1 MLKSNAIYLET
12 NRGGIMRLTLALKI
26 IICSMIIAVV
36 ALGGSV
42 YSYLASDKAANAAS
56 KIENIYVP
64 AVDIA
69 SDMSLNSLT
78 AMSNIL
84 VAIQNGTKESS
95 DLVDANFN
103 ALRAGISNM
112 EKHIATGNNHEMLP
126 RVSAMFA
133 EYAEDAASY
142 EKYAKESIKVSQ
154 ELSKLNIKLRSEIE
168 ALVRASET
176 VFKSTIELIK
186 NDENADLAAT
196 SRRIDRLDA
205 LKTITKDAEVV
216 QDIFQEITF
225 TGDITP
231 LNNAMDIIEEMRTLI
246 SRTYANIQQ
255 GRNKQVFQLVIDA
268 QKHIDSGIVAL
279 KDLCE
284 QYNAVIT
291 ERRKISAVLEDIN
304 VKMLNAAMDSIAVV
318 ANDTKTLLSTGR
330 VIAIILVVITTIVCA
345 IVIFVMDRTIARPIK
360 RMVILV
366 NDLTTGD
373 GDLTKRINASAN
385 DELGDLAAG
394 FNKFIEN
401 VQEIIGEVK
410 VSADDVAS
418 GNNQLAA
425 TMEELSANFD
435 SQSSQIGD
443 IVMNMN
449 NISSLS
455 DNVANGLGESR
466 NVLSEAAQLA
476 HNGTDQLNGVKD
488 RILMINRQTDAL
500 ASTIQRLSESSGQIG
515 EILVVINDIAD
526 QTNLLSL
533 NAAIEAARAG
543 EAGRGFAVVADEVK
557 KLAERTQKATSEI
570 EGIISALQKE
580 SESASDEM
588 KKADEVVAEG
598 VRSIDETIRG
608 FGEVV
613 SGVDSANKDIENVN
627 GMVNEQNSAVQ
638 IVSENTSMIAS
649 GIEESNSA
657 VGEVTSTVSHLQE
670 RAERLKLI
678 VEKFKIS

>member
-56 KIENIYVP
+56 RIENIYVP

-103 ALRAGISNM
+103 ALRVGISNM

-176 VFKSTIELIK
+176 VFKSTVELIK

-205 LKTITKDAEVV
+205 LKTIIKDAEVV

-225 TGDITP
+225 SGDITP
-231 LNNAMDIIEEMRTLI
+231 LNGAMDIIQEMRTLI

-304 VKMLNAAMDSIAVV
+304 VKMLNAAMDNIAVV
-318 ANDTKTLLSTGR
+318 ADDTNTLLSTGR

-449 NISSLS
+449 NISGLS

-608 FGEVV
+608 FEEVV